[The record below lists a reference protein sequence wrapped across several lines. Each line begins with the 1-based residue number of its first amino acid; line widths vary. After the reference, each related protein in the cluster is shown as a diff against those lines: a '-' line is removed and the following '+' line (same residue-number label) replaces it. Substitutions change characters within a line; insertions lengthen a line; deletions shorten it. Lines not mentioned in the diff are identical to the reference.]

1 MKTANKKIIK
11 VFACVLSFILAM
23 LPMSSAF
30 ALEAPI
36 ANKDE
41 QSVRMTF
48 AAWGDPQVSNYL
60 TSREKNLIL
69 AAEDLKKAQSKIN
82 ALVIAGDIT
91 EDCLENEWEYV
102 YNDISQIGVEN
113 YILATGNHDIR
124 NSSYSTSLKRF
135 TENANRLNASVGSPI
150 SIDKMN
156 YSCTV
161 NGYKFIVLGSDRK
174 EFEEAFISNAQLKW
188 LDSQLKASTKDG
200 KPVFVIAHQSLKYT
214 HGLPNTWGGGS
225 NETAGNIGA
234 QSDDI
239 KDILNRYQNV
249 IFISGHLHTGF
260 GKYSY
265 EKIGNFHS
273 VNLPSVGIKNEDT
286 DYSEPAL
293 GYMVEVYD
301 DSVIF
306 RARDFGNGC
315 YLESYDINIKL
326 SKIKSVKLSK
336 TTFTYDGKTKTPT
349 VKLTDLNGKTVPSKY
364 YTVTYPK
371 NRKNI
376 GKYNVKIKFKGK
388 YSSYPQLTAVFNIAP
403 KGTSLTKIKA
413 GKSSFTVSW
422 KKQSSKTSGY
432 QLEYSKSSKFTDSVT
447 VTVSSAKSVSKTVK
461 KLQAKKKY
469 YVRVRTYKNV
479 KIGKDTVKVYSSWSK
494 VKSVKTK

>member
-1 MKTANKKIIK
+1 
-11 VFACVLSFILAM
+11 
-23 LPMSSAF
+23 
-30 ALEAPI
+30 
-36 ANKDE
+36 
-41 QSVRMTF
+41 
-48 AAWGDPQVSNYL
+48 
-60 TSREKNLIL
+60 KNLIL
-69 AAEDLKKAQSKIN
+69 AAEDLKNSQSKVN

-102 YNDISQIGVEN
+102 YNDISNVGVEN

-135 TENANRLNASVGSPI
+135 TENANKLNASVGSSI

-161 NGYKFIVLGSDRK
+161 NGYKFIVLGSDKK
-174 EFEEAFISNAQLKW
+174 EFEEAYISNAQLKW
-188 LDSQLKASTKDG
+188 LDSQLKASAKDG

-214 HGLPNTWGGGS
+214 HGLPNTWGGGT
-225 NETAGNIGA
+225 NEASGNIGA

-273 VNLPSVGIKNEDT
+273 VNLPSIGIDNEDT
-286 DYSEPAL
+286 DYSKASL

-306 RARDFGNGC
+306 RARDFASGC
-315 YLESYDINIKL
+315 YVEKYDINIKL
-326 SKIKSVKLSK
+326 SKIKSVTLSK
-336 TTFTYDGKTKTPT
+336 TSFTYDGKTKTPT
-349 VKLTDLNGKTVPSKY
+349 VKLTDLNGKAVPSKY

-371 NRKNI
+371 SRKNI
-376 GKYNVKIKFKGK
+376 GKYSVKIKFKGK
-388 YSSYPQLTAVFNIAP
+388 YSSYPQLVAVFDIAP
-403 KGTSLTKIKA
+403 KGTDLTSLKA
-413 GKSSFTVSW
+413 DKKGFTASW
-422 KKQSSKTSGY
+422 KKQSTKTSGY
-432 QLEYSKSSKFTDSVT
+432 QLEYSTSSKLADSET
-447 VTVSSAKSVSKTVK
+447 VTVSSSNASSKAVK
-461 KLQAKKKY
+461 KLQSKKKY

-479 KIGKDTVKVYSSWSK
+479 KVGRDTVKVYSSWSK
-494 VKSVKTK
+494 AKTIKTK